1 MKDTLIETATIDIE
15 ETEMSEDHAIGI
27 MEHLIKHNYAVTQF
41 THDAMSYWTIRAK
54 RPYVVYPESPRVKM
68 DDLIKLFDKAITTFR
83 ETGKVNIEIDQG
95 LGALDISV
103 RSMQP
108 IDKTCQTNLTKK
120 QKE

>member
-1 MKDTLIETATIDIE
+1 
-15 ETEMSEDHAIGI
+15 
-27 MEHLIKHNYAVTQF
+27 
-41 THDAMSYWTIRAK
+41 
-54 RPYVVYPESPRVKM
+54 
-68 DDLIKLFDKAITTFR
+68 LIKLFDKAITTFR